1 MENEKTEYG
10 VLEHWTPEEIEAAFE
25 RNEIVLIDVRTPQE
39 FNVERIEGALLAPM
53 QAFQPNHMPSQSDK
67 KIVFHCGSGARSS
80 KVAKLCLESG
90 VDRIAHMKGGLG
102 AWKDAGLEYTGTD
115 MSTGAPKMM
124 KKLLE

>member
-1 MENEKTEYG
+1 MENEKTEHG
-10 VLEHWTPEEIEAAFE
+10 VLEHWTPEEVKSAFG

-39 FNVERIEGALLAPM
+39 FNVERVEGALLAPM

-67 KIVFHCGSGARSS
+67 QIVFHCGSGARSS
-80 KVAKLCLESG
+80 RVAKQCLESG

-102 AWKDAGLEYTGTD
+102 AWKNAGFDYTGTD

-124 KKLLE
+124 NKLSK